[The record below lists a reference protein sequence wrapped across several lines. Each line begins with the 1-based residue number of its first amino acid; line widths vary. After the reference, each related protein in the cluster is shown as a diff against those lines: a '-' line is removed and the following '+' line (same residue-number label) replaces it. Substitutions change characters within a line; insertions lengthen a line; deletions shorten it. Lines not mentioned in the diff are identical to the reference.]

1 MRPPEY
7 AELNAYRLEKNW
19 TWRQLAAAMSEA
31 DAPLS
36 HRTLYHL
43 LKRAHVDERPLD
55 RTIYNIRKFLAHV
68 RATDGAALAR
78 SNTLTAHGGAHV

>member
-7 AELNAYRLEKNW
+7 AELDAYRLEKNW
-19 TWRQLAAAMSEA
+19 TWAQLSGAMRDA

-36 HRTLYHL
+36 GRTLYHL
-43 LKRAHVDERPLD
+43 CKRAHSDERPLD

-78 SNTLTAHGGAHV
+78 AGTLMGGDAHV